1 MVGITSI
8 GAYIPIYRLNQDD
21 RVRRGFSRRGMAKED
36 REAGTFTL
44 GGELSVNADGGL
56 NCFGHPLGAS
66 GLRL

>member
-1 MVGITSI
+1 MIV
-8 GAYIPIYRLNQDD
+8 YEDL
-21 RVRRGFSRRGMAKED
+21 GFSRRGMAKED